1 MPQAMRIIQL
11 GGIVMGIL
19 SSLYRMIKMVRR
31 YGSAPNV
38 GIRAES
44 VPIPIR
50 VDDKRFTT
58 KSSHGY
64 G

>member
-1 MPQAMRIIQL
+1 
-11 GGIVMGIL
+11 MGIL